1 MTEIYVGRQPIY
13 DRNLDVYG
21 HELLFRNSDNN
32 AASFDGITP
41 DGATSTTIVN
51 SFFEFGL
58 EKLVGT
64 GFAFINLTE
73 KFLLEDDTLPIAPN
87 QVVLEIL
94 EDIPINDELVK
105 SVERLSE
112 QGFTIA
118 LDDYIYNP
126 AHKPLVALADIIKID
141 IMQLSQEDVIEHVN
155 ILKEYKAKLLAE
167 KIETRDEYEFCL
179 DLGFEFFQGYF
190 LSQPR
195 IIKGK
200 ALPTNKLAAINLLA
214 TLQNPNAKTD
224 ELEKQISIDASISY
238 KLLKCINSAYY
249 SLPRKV
255 ESIKHAIVM
264 LGRRQI
270 SSIASLLAL
279 ANTED
284 MPVEIIHL
292 AMVRART
299 CELLANAAGLKPP
312 ETYFTVGLLSA
323 LDIIMERDLAEL
335 IKPLP
340 LSEDMVDALLHRKGA
355 LGEALTCTL
364 ACEVADFENAKF
376 KDLDANDIN
385 ATKFE
390 SVSWSNMVMEAL

>member
-13 DRNLDVYG
+13 NRNLGVYG
-21 HELLFRNSDNN
+21 YELLFRNSDNN
-32 AASFDGITP
+32 AVSFDGVTP

-58 EKLVGT
+58 DKLVGT

-73 KFLLEDDTLPIAPN
+73 KFLLEDDTLPIEPS

-94 EDIPINDELVK
+94 EDVPINDELIK
-105 SVERLSE
+105 SVERLSGL
-112 QGFTIA
+112 GFTIA
-118 LDDYIYNP
+118 LDDYVYNP
-126 AHKPLVALADIIKID
+126 AHKPLIAMADIIKID
-141 IMQLSQEDVIEHVN
+141 IMQLSREEVIQHVN

-167 KIETRDEYEFCL
+167 KIETRDEHEFCL

-190 LSQPR
+190 LSKPR

-200 ALPTNKLAAINLLA
+200 TLPTNKLAAISLLA

-255 ESIKHAIVM
+255 DSIKHAIVM

-270 SSIASLLAL
+270 SSMASLLAL

-284 MPVEIIHL
+284 MPPEIIHL
-292 AMVRART
+292 AMVRAKMN
-299 CELLANAAGLKPP
+299 ELLAVAAGLKPP
-312 ETYFTVGLLSA
+312 EAYFTTGLLSA

-335 IKPLP
+335 IQPLP
-340 LSEDMVDALLHRKGA
+340 LSEDVVDALLHRKGS
-355 LGEALTCTL
+355 LGEALACTL
-364 ACEVADFENAKF
+364 ACEVSDFENARF
-376 KDLDANDIN
+376 QDLDANDIN
-385 ATKFE
+385 AAKLE
-390 SVSWSNMVMEAL
+390 SVNWSNMIMEAL

>member
-21 HELLFRNSDNN
+21 CELLFRNSDNN
-32 AASFDGITP
+32 AVSFDEITP
-41 DGATSTTIVN
+41 DGATSTTIIN

-58 EKLVGT
+58 DKLVGD
-64 GFAFINLTE
+64 GLAFINLTE
-73 KFLLEDDTLPIAPN
+73 KFLLEDDALPIEPS

-94 EDIPINDELVK
+94 EDIPVNDELIK

-126 AHKPLVALADIIKID
+126 AHKPLLALADIIKID
-141 IMQLSQEDVIEHVN
+141 IMQLSREDIIQHVN
-155 ILKEYKAKLLAE
+155 IFKEYKAKLLAE

-190 LSQPR
+190 LSKPR

-200 ALPTNKLAAINLLA
+200 TLPTNKLAAINLLT
-214 TLQNPNAKTD
+214 TLQDPDARTAD
-224 ELEKQISIDASISY
+224 LEKQISIDASISY

-249 SLPRKV
+249 SLPREV
-255 ESIKHAIVM
+255 DSIKQAIVF

-270 SSIASLLAL
+270 SSIASMLAL

-284 MPVEIIHL
+284 MPREIIHL
-292 AMVRART
+292 AMIRARM
-299 CELLANAAGLKPP
+299 CELIANAAGLKPP
-312 ETYFTVGLLSA
+312 ESYFTAGLLSA

-340 LSEDMVDALLHRKGA
+340 LSEDMVDALLHRKGT
-355 LGEALTCTL
+355 LGEVLKCTL
-364 ACEVADFENAKF
+364 ACEVSDFEDAKF
-376 KDLDANDIN
+376 QGLDANDVN
-385 ATKFE
+385 AAKFE
-390 SVSWSNMVMEAL
+390 SVNWSNMVMEAL